1 MDNLIYLDNAATT
14 FPKPPEVLEFMMD
27 FYRTHGVNPGR
38 TGFDL
43 ALEAEE
49 TILKARRRLTEFFGG
64 TDPGRLVFGYNAT
77 DMLNLLINSLLEP
90 GDHAVTT
97 CLEHNSVLRP
107 LFYLNKYKDVEV
119 DYVPFDN
126 CGYVDPDDIKAAI
139 KENTKL
145 VIVNHGS
152 NVLGTLQPVEEI
164 GTFCKENGVTF
175 AIDSAQTAGVVPI
188 DACNMNID
196 VVCFTG
202 HKSLMGP
209 TGIGGMYI
217 CEKLHLTP
225 NRSGGTGVDSALR
238 EQPESYPWR
247 LEFGTPNTIG
257 IAGLLAGQEWIEKQG
272 GAAKIWEHEMTLVRQ
287 LVEGLSSI
295 EGIILYCA
303 DLDRDHLPVVTFN
316 IEGLEAADTGM
327 MLDVDYDIACRTGFH
342 CAPRVHETLGTEQ
355 IKGTVRFSIGPFNTT
370 EHIEKVVAAVGEI
383 AETVRKSRTKP

>member
-1 MDNLIYLDNAATT
+1 MENLIYLDNAATT

-49 TILKARRRLTEFFGG
+49 MILKTRRRLTGFFGG
-64 TDPGRLVFGYNAT
+64 TDPSRLVFGYNAT
-77 DMLNLLINSLLEP
+77 DMLNLLINSLLQP

-107 LFYLNKYKDVEV
+107 LFCLNKYRGVEV
-119 DYVPFDN
+119 DYVPFDK
-126 CGYVDPDDIKAAI
+126 CGYVDPEDIRAAI
-139 KENTKL
+139 KDNTKL
-145 VIVNHGS
+145 VVVNHGS
-152 NVLGTLQPVEEI
+152 NVLGTLQPAAEI
-164 GTFCKENGVTF
+164 GAICRAKGVTF

-188 DACNMNID
+188 DACGMNID
-196 VVCFTG
+196 AVCFTG

-217 CEKLHLTP
+217 CEELHFTP
-225 NRSGGTGVDSALR
+225 DRSGGTGVDSALR

-272 GAAKIWEHEMTLVRQ
+272 GPAKIWEHEMKLARR
-287 LVEGLSSI
+287 LVEGLSAI
-295 EGIILYCA
+295 EGVVLYCA
-303 DLDRDHLPVVTFN
+303 DPEKEHLPVITFN
-316 IEGLEAADTGM
+316 VDGFEPADTGM
-327 MLDVDYDIACRTGFH
+327 MLDVDYDIACRTGLH

-355 IKGTVRFSIGPFNTT
+355 IKGTVRFSIGPFNTM
-370 EHIEKVVAAVGEI
+370 EHIEKAIAAVGEI
-383 AETVRKSRTKP
+383 ARTARKKKG